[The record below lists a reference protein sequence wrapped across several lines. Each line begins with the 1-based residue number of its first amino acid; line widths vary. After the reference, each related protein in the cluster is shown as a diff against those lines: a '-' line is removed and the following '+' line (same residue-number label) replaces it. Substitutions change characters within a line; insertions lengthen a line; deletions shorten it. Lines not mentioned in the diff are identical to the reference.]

1 LTFCSAIC
9 SSCSSW
15 HVQVNSHGT
24 TMWVL
29 LSCQNKNMPDSL
41 QGSFIIS
48 PNIFWKSS
56 KYCNKLLTSASNLSR
71 SNTSLVWN
79 MELWSFIC
87 RGFPN

>member
-48 PNIFWKSS
+48 PNIF
-56 KYCNKLLTSASNLSR
+56 
-71 SNTSLVWN
+71 
-79 MELWSFIC
+79 
-87 RGFPN
+87 